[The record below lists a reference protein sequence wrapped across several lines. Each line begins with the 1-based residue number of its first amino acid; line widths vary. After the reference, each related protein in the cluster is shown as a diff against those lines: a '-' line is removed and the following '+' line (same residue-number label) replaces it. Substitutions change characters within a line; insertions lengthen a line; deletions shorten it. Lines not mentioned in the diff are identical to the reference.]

1 IEEGGRSCTK
11 LLCPLSLCVET
22 NGEGKRQK
30 RRRRTAPLSS
40 TADDERLRAS
50 HQSLM
55 MKDGAA
61 LILTDESRA
70 VCLLLFC
77 LLPFYF
83 CLPRWVG
90 SRAEALSVL
99 VRVDEGFDHL
109 GGDV

>member
-1 IEEGGRSCTK
+1 
-11 LLCPLSLCVET
+11 
-22 NGEGKRQK
+22 
-30 RRRRTAPLSS
+30 
-40 TADDERLRAS
+40 
-50 HQSLM
+50 M
-55 MKDGAA
+55 MENSAA

-109 GGDV
+109 GGDVVAVELVELREPELPAREV